1 MPRRRHI
8 FDSPDRFVPGTVGAP
23 GSRTFFLQARE
34 GARVVSVS
42 LEKVQVAAL
51 SQRLLE
57 LLEELER
64 RGVADAAEIEGEVGD
79 TAALDEPLNEAFR
92 AGTLTLGWDTA
103 DEVVVLEARELTDE
117 EKEADEEADEEDEEG
132 PDTFRVR
139 FAPGEARRFVARALR
154 VLAAGRPPCPLCGQP
169 LDPQGHLCPRRNGH
183 LLN

>member
-1 MPRRRHI
+1 MPRHRHL
-8 FDSPDRFVPGTVGAP
+8 FDSPDRFVAGTVGAP
-23 GSRTFFLQARE
+23 GNRTFFLQARE
-34 GARVVSVS
+34 GPRVVSVS

-51 SQRLLE
+51 SSRMIE

-64 RGVADAAEIEGEVGD
+64 RGVADAVEVEGDVGD

-92 AGTLTLGWDTA
+92 AGTLSLGWDTV
-103 DEVVVLEARELTDE
+103 DELIILEARELTDE
-117 EKEADEEADEEDEEG
+117 DEDEVDDDDEDG
-132 PDTFRVR
+132 PDLLRVR
-139 FAPGEARRFVARALR
+139 VTPAEARRFVARSMR

>member
-1 MPRRRHI
+1 MPRHRHL
-8 FDSPDRFVPGTVGAP
+8 FDSPDRFVAGTVGAP
-23 GSRTFFLQARE
+23 GNRTFFLQARE
-34 GARVVSVS
+34 GPRVVSVS

-51 SQRLLE
+51 SGRMIE

-64 RGVADAAEIEGEVGD
+64 RGVGDAVEVEGDVGD

-92 AGTLTLGWDTA
+92 AGTLSLGWDTV
-103 DEVVVLEARELTDE
+103 DELIILEARELTDE
-117 EKEADEEADEEDEEG
+117 DEDDDEVDDDDEDG
-132 PDTFRVR
+132 PDLLRVR
-139 FAPGEARRFVARALR
+139 VTPAEARRFVARSMR